1 MSKGE
6 GNIQEAILPNGLKV
20 LILEEHSFPVFSSMV
35 FTVLDLATKI
45 WAKGLSHPVEHLLFD
60 RVGKYRK
67 GEIGAIIARNG
78 GMFNGFTSDDFTVYF
93 ETMAPTKLD
102 LALKIEA
109 DRMRL
114 ANFSQEEVAAEIK
127 RIEKELELEAKDQAN
142 LLVKE
147 VRSAAFQRHPY
158 KNPTIGWST
167 DVQKL
172 TFDDVKRHYKEY
184 YQPGNATLVIVGD
197 IDATAALA
205 NVRKHFAGIAA
216 GELPRPLRVV
226 EPAQRAEKRVYL
238 KYGGAADVLSWLI
251 TPQLLPTMMP

>member
-1 MSKGE
+1 MVSKLFVKALGVFLSLQLLSVSITPVEMTPAHAETMSKGE

-35 FTVLDLATKI
+35 FYRVGSRNENLGES
-45 WAKGLSHPVEHLLFD
+45 GLSHLVEHLLFD

-127 RIEKELELEAKDQAN
+127 RIEKELELEAKYQAN

-158 KNPTIGWST
+158 KNHTIG
-167 DVQKL
+167 
-172 TFDDVKRHYKEY
+172 
-184 YQPGNATLVIVGD
+184 
-197 IDATAALA
+197 
-205 NVRKHFAGIAA
+205 
-216 GELPRPLRVV
+216 
-226 EPAQRAEKRVYL
+226 
-238 KYGGAADVLSWLI
+238 
-251 TPQLLPTMMP
+251 